1 MLSSEQKEFWKENGF
16 IHLSNVL
23 PKQYLTELIN
33 AVDFLVDKYEVLESN
48 KPFQIGLDRKFVVAE
63 GAIFKDLIDCKYTF
77 PYILEIMGPCI
88 QLCMSHAL
96 TRPAGNSFEGFVHT
110 DGGQSMQS
118 ISLNSESNPL
128 QVKIQ
133 YFLTNVD
140 VEFSGN
146 FIYKSGSHKIAFP
159 VYDKN
164 RHEKTKNMEQ
174 LLAKAGDVAIFTNAL
189 WHGAIKN
196 VSKIDRKS
204 LIFGYN
210 QMFLRPYDY
219 DTASKDL
226 LATCTKRQRRLLGDV
241 GTLKPQA
248 HYYAPQDQ
256 VVVMEGVD
264 DILNTYE

>member
-1 MLSSEQKEFWKENGF
+1 
-16 IHLSNVL
+16 
-23 PKQYLTELIN
+23 
-33 AVDFLVDKYEVLESN
+33 
-48 KPFQIGLDRKFVVAE
+48 
-63 GAIFKDLIDCKYTF
+63 
-77 PYILEIMGPCI
+77 
-88 QLCMSHAL
+88 
-96 TRPAGNSFEGFVHT
+96 
-110 DGGQSMQS
+110 
-118 ISLNSESNPL
+118 
-128 QVKIQ
+128 
-133 YFLTNVD
+133 
-140 VEFSGN
+140 
-146 FIYKSGSHKIAFP
+146 
-159 VYDKN
+159 
-164 RHEKTKNMEQ
+164 MEQ